1 MTDFHDIIARM
12 KARAEDPEFQKLV
25 AEAEKAEKE
34 RRALWQAEVRAKAIA
49 KTGVP
54 HRVTELI
61 ASMTET
67 EPVKAVETFLAG
79 RKALLFLSG
88 PPGCGKTLAAC
99 HGLLSHI
106 RIVDDGYELPEARR
120 VGRFVKAL
128 DLVRAGTYDD
138 AFWTRLKA
146 TPFLVVDDLGTEPLD
161 DKGWAL
167 ANIAALID
175 ARYDSTAKTV
185 ITTNLDAGQFKARYG
200 ASDGGRLVDR
210 LRESAEFVQFDGAS
224 MRQSHG

>member
-1 MTDFHDIIARM
+1 MAVV
-12 KARAEDPEFQKLV
+12 V
-25 AEAEKAEKE
+25 AQPGEALLTKE
-34 RRALWQAEVRAKAIA
+34 LPGRLQAWRTAQVRA
-49 KTGVP
+49 
-54 HRVTELI
+54 RVEGIVEQRLF
-61 ASMTET
+61 E
-67 EPVKAVETFLAG
+67 EGLDVKVGMPLY
-79 RKALLFLSG
+79 
-88 PPGCGKTLAAC
+88 
-99 HGLLSHI
+99 